1 MTDTPR
7 EESTPDQL
15 LDTFRGSSLKSII
28 VVTVVVHAVFL
39 LGTSV
44 PYLTKAFASSD
55 TSKLS
60 DKERLDI
67 AAKEAT
73 SAMREIA
80 TKHSITP
87 EALGDYF
94 APRAAVPAT
103 KETKTEPEVKS
114 PETATPEGTT
124 PGEAPKPESTIE
136 KEIKV
141 KQDGP
146 KLPGLDAEKE
156 DLFK

>member
-1 MTDTPR
+1 MTDTKR

-28 VVTVVVHAVFL
+28 LVTVVVHAVLL

-67 AAKEAT
+67 ASKEVT
-73 SAMREIA
+73 SVMREIA
-80 TKHSITP
+80 TKHGITP
-87 EALGDYF
+87 EALGDHF

-114 PETATPEGTT
+114 PEPPTPEGTV

-146 KLPGLDAEKE
+146 KLPGLDTEKD

>member
-1 MTDTPR
+1 MTHTQR

-28 VVTVVVHAVFL
+28 VVTVVVHAVLL

-67 AAKEAT
+67 ASKEAT

-80 TKHSITP
+80 TKHGIAP

-94 APRAAVPAT
+94 APRTAVPAT

-146 KLPGLDAEKE
+146 KLPGLDTEKE